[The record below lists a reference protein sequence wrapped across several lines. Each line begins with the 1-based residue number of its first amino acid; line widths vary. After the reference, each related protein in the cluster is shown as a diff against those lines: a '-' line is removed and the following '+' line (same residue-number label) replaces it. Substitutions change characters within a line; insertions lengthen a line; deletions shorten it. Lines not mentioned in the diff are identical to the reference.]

1 MKMDEID
8 IKILTEL
15 MVDAQMPFSQIA
27 KKIGLSHQT
36 IGKRYERMKKEG
48 IIKGCSV
55 LVDGNK
61 LGDNGTTFFMLSLA
75 PEVKK
80 EDVMK
85 SLIQIPELYLIVE
98 VIGDY
103 DFFVWA
109 RFKNLHQLAHLI
121 GKIRNL
127 GNIDRIET
135 LLLAQ
140 TYFAFSL
147 APKVSIKCN
156 GIDLPR

>member
-1 MKMDEID
+1 MDEVD

-15 MVDAQMPFSQIA
+15 MGDAQMPFSQIA
-27 KKIGLSHQT
+27 KKIGVSHQT

-48 IIKGCSV
+48 TIKACSV
-55 LVDGNK
+55 LVDGKK

-75 PEVKK
+75 SEVKK

-85 SLIQIPELYLIVE
+85 SLMQMPELYLIVE
-98 VIGDY
+98 LVGDY

-109 RFKNLHQLAHLI
+109 RFKNLSQVSHLI
-121 GKIRNL
+121 GKIRLL

-147 APKVSIKCN
+147 APKIAIKCN